1 MKDIFFILIL
11 CVLAASKVTLQ
22 GQFAKKAEN
31 TFCNAICF
39 NTIIFATSALLFV
52 KWIAGSHIQTAAF
65 GAVFGLLTV
74 LFQAFYMMA
83 MSNGNVSLT
92 VMIVNFSM
100 IIPIGF
106 SLIFYNEK
114 MTAFQMIG
122 ILLVITA
129 LLLSLEKGD
138 KKYKSFKKW
147 LFLAVCASLI
157 NGCLAVCQKIFA
169 SGEYG
174 IENKGFVAWA
184 YITAL
189 IISVLVCIF
198 LKFHKSSQEN
208 SLLKITPQI
217 AALGIFAGAILA
229 VFQWLNTYAVS
240 VINSA
245 ILFLSY
251 NGGSMVLSALLG
263 VLLLRDKLTKK
274 QICSV
279 VLGAAAVIILT
290 L

>member
-1 MKDIFFILIL
+1 MKDLFLILVL
-11 CVLAASKVTLQ
+11 CVLATSKVTLQ

-39 NTIIFATSALLFV
+39 NTIIFAASALLFI

-74 LFQAFYMMA
+74 LFQAFYIIA

-100 IIPIGF
+100 IIPIAF
-106 SLIFYNEK
+106 SLIYYNEK
-114 MTAFQMIG
+114 ITAFQIIG

-129 LLLSLEKGD
+129 LLLSLEKGG

-157 NGCLAVCQKIFA
+157 NGGLAVCQKIFA
-169 SGEYG
+169 SGEYRG
-174 IENKGFVAWA
+174 ENKGFVAWA
-184 YITAL
+184 YITAF
-189 IISVLVCIF
+189 IISALVSIF
-198 LKFHKSSQEN
+198 LKFHIISKEN

-217 AALGIFAGAILA
+217 AALGISAGAVLA

-240 VINSA
+240 VIDST
-245 ILFLSY
+245 ILFPSY
-251 NGGSMVLSALLG
+251 NGGSMVLSALSG

-274 QICSV
+274 QVFSV
-279 VLGAAAVIILT
+279 VTGAVAVIILT

>member
-1 MKDIFFILIL
+1 MKDIFLILIL
-11 CVLAASKVTLQ
+11 CVLATSKVTLQ

-31 TFCNAICF
+31 TFYNAICF
-39 NTIIFATSALLFV
+39 NTIIFVTAALLFV
-52 KWIAGSHIQTAAF
+52 KWIVGSHMLTAVF
-65 GAVFGLLTV
+65 GAIFGLLTV
-74 LFQAFYMMA
+74 LFQAFYIMA

-100 IIPIGF
+100 IIPIAF
-106 SLIFYNEK
+106 SLIFYNER
-114 MTAFQMIG
+114 MSGFQIIG
-122 ILLVITA
+122 ILLVIIA
-129 LLLSLEKGD
+129 LLLSLEKGG

-147 LFLAVCASLI
+147 LFLAVCASLT

-169 SGEYG
+169 SGEYSV
-174 IENKGFVAWA
+174 ENKGFVAWA
-184 YITAL
+184 YVTAF

-198 LKFHKSSQEN
+198 LKFHKSRKEN

-217 AALGIFAGAILA
+217 AALGISAGAVLA

-240 VINSA
+240 VIDSA
-245 ILFLSY
+245 ILFPSY
-251 NGGSMVLSALLG
+251 NGGTMVLSALSG

-279 VLGAAAVIILT
+279 VSGAAAVIILT